1 MNHGKILKWFKW
13 FANNDYTHHRF
24 LHTYTATAIFRRTKT
39 LLKNDTHSSLVSML
53 IIRDVFFPS

>member
-24 LHTYTATAIFRRTKT
+24 LHTYTATAIFRTKT